1 MLLSCAQE
9 NDTQIDGIML
19 ANKEIADL
27 REREA
32 LSAKLEQIKTNKK
45 AIQAQIEESN
55 RLREEA
61 F

>member
-1 MLLSCAQE
+1 
-9 NDTQIDGIML
+9 ML